1 MSDQPTDHRLA
12 THDTRKLDLLTRLRA
27 HKAALTA
34 LLSGNVCRHC
44 GRPMA
49 WPAPV
54 GVILADGTA
63 EHHECRLLVAGQRA
77 VAEHRQCPGD
87 QLEVEA
93 RFADIIEVVAQA
105 GVQLRAPDESGM
117 PAVAGMTAQGERK
130 SS

>member
-1 MSDQPTDHRLA
+1 MNAACMLLDEANAAGVGIRLVGGRLKA
-12 THDTRKLDLLTRLRA
+12 GGNPPLDLLTRLRA

-77 VAEHRQCPGD
+77 VAGIAATNDAGEMICPGD
-87 QLEVEA
+87 
-93 RFADIIEVVAQA
+93 
-105 GVQLRAPDESGM
+105 ES
-117 PAVAGMTAQGERK
+117 
-130 SS
+130 